1 MSVGHGI
8 LAEPLQP
15 GFSRI
20 CPHCLRWY
28 ALKFV
33 RERPDEVAEKISTWR
48 CRFCSEETEFARSHP
63 RGAV

>member
-1 MSVGHGI
+1 MSFGHGI

-33 RERPDEVAEKISTWR
+33 RERPDKTAGTIRTWR
-48 CRFCSEETEFARSHP
+48 CRYCGQETEFAESHP
-63 RGAV
+63 DEAV